1 MKTKFAAI
9 ILIIA
14 GIALSMMSFDTYRVK
29 GSGNVIS
36 ETRNVS
42 GFHGIDVGS
51 AFEVV
56 LVKSAEEKIVIETDD
71 NIMPIIRTKVA
82 NGILEI
88 ENTENINDPTKLKAT
103 IYYKNISDIKLS
115 GAASLTSADV
125 LQTNSLEFDCSG
137 AASVELKLEAGK
149 FDGDFSGASELEL
162 TGMVEEAKIDLSGA
176 SDLKAFELNI
186 KNLNLEASGA
196 ASVNV
201 SVSGK
206 MQINASG
213 AASVRYKGDPD
224 IQLEDISGASSV
236 KKM

>member
-1 MKTKFAAI
+1 
-9 ILIIA
+9 
-14 GIALSMMSFDTYRVK
+14 MMSFDTYRVK

-42 GFHGIDVGS
+42 RFHGIDVGS

-56 LVKSAEEKIVIETDD
+56 LVKSADEKIVIETDD
-71 NIMPIIRTKVA
+71 NIMPIIKTHVV

-103 IYYKNISDIKLS
+103 IYYKEINDIELS

-125 LQTNSLEFDCSG
+125 LQSNSLEFECSG
-137 AASVELKLEAGK
+137 AASVQLKLEVGK

-162 TGMVEEAKIDLSGA
+162 SGKADEAKLDLSGA
-176 SDLKAFELNI
+176 SDLKAFDLIIN
-186 KNLNLEASGA
+186 NLQLEASGA
-196 ASVNV
+196 ASVSV